1 MGLADTFQLAQAL
14 RDRGGSPELIE
25 RVLQEG
31 GSVGLGD
38 IFGAV
43 IGGVGGA
50 LLGGP
55 AGAALGAS
63 VLGGLFGG
71 DDAAMVPQ
79 PGQAGFVG
87 PVAPTVSPLQGI
99 GVGDAAAA
107 LLQQVLSTATLGAV
121 PGAAPL
127 AAAALSTPAAA
138 STALAAPGGNGSRF
152 RTTIVITRETDTNRI
167 LRTEILKGAPFLM
180 NNDVRKLSA
189 ISRKVSKANSKIP
202 RKTVRESATTQ
213 LKNAAI
219 DSALRNTLAIC
230 PPKPC

>member
-1 MGLADTFQLAQAL
+1 MSLANTFQQAQAL
-14 RDRGGSPELIE
+14 RETGLSSELIE
-25 RVLQEG
+25 TVLQEG

-43 IGGVGGA
+43 IGGIGGA

-55 AGAALGAS
+55 AGAAVGAATLS
-63 VLGGLFGG
+63 SLLGG
-71 DDAAMVPQ
+71 DDTPQVAQ
-79 PGQAGFVG
+79 PGSSAFVG
-87 PVAPTVSPLQGI
+87 PVQPTVSPLQGI
-99 GVGDAAAA
+99 GVGEAAAA
-107 LLQQVLSTATLGAV
+107 LLQQALSTATMGAV
-121 PGAAPL
+121 PGVAPL
-127 AAAALSTPAAA
+127 ALAAVTTPTV

-152 RTTIVITRETDTNRI
+152 RTTIVVTRDTDTNRI

-180 NNDVRKLSA
+180 NNDVRKLST

-213 LKNAAI
+213 LKNAAV
-219 DSALRNTLAIC
+219 DSALRNVMQAC